1 MNQCIGNKKAFE
13 KFCNDLDILYHYN
26 YVDPDSVKAVF
37 ERQSAKQR
45 IYQKLKKYQMGKKN
59 AIREANY
66 KTQSKDIPYS
76 GSRESKNATSE
87 YRIKF
92 HKKEQET
99 SITKMM
105 MILLTKRISI
115 VLLLKVIMVEFLWK
129 NKKLQ

>member
-1 MNQCIGNKKAFE
+1 M
-13 KFCNDLDILYHYN
+13 DILYHYN

-76 GSRESKNATSE
+76 GSRESKMQLRNIVLNS
-87 YRIKF
+87 IKRTGNKHYKNDDDF
-92 HKKEQET
+92 VNQ
-99 SITKMM
+99 
-105 MILLTKRISI
+105 RISI